1 MKWMQNTARWR
12 FNRLWYTCRNLRGI
26 TIWALWSNGN
36 WCNLEGRFWY
46 RKLCL
51 TSELSTDEKCNLK
64 IEKTDFRQEI
74 EKKKHDNLV
83 KNRKE
88 NISTFYSTKWVR
100 SMIFIE
106 WIKWTLSSDLT
117 YFTLVSVIHENNEI
131 CYKKVTLKVSIVQHN
146 YRLVQKWQIW
156 PLDGAFRVVNDKK
169 KYDLKILYVYRTILK

>member
-1 MKWMQNTARWR
+1 MNQVQAEQSQKLLHQFQQKMEEEMLMRQNMMHNQFQMMTKLQSDFPTFSAS
-12 FNRLWYTCRNLRGI
+12 
-26 TIWALWSNGN
+26 TIFDL
-36 WCNLEGRFWY
+36 
-46 RKLCL
+46 
-51 TSELSTDEKCNLK
+51 
-64 IEKTDFRQEI
+64 
-74 EKKKHDNLV
+74 

-146 YRLVQKWQIW
+146 YRLVQKW
-156 PLDGAFRVVNDKK
+156 
-169 KYDLKILYVYRTILK
+169 